1 MHHMQ
6 RLIEIPNALRQVI
19 EPLRLAPST
28 FYPTLAYCADCRR
41 FSRGADFKAPLPI
54 NASVLNAAWLIAF
67 STGATFAGLG
77 LSESISI
84 SFRAEG
90 SVAAKKDGV
99 LTLFCHWKPRNRNRG
114 GLRVVVERWH
124 THSTARST
132 LAERVRTLVHTGPR
146 SCSGNGGAE
155 SRSCANWLRCSRH
168 GGY

>member
-41 FSRGADFKAPLPI
+41 FSRGADFKGPLPI
-54 NASVLNAAWLIAF
+54 NASSMNAAWLIAF

-84 SFRAEG
+84 SFRAES

-114 GLRVVVERWH
+114 RGGTLIVQLVPDLRNVFEHWCIPDPG
-124 THSTARST
+124 AA
-132 LAERVRTLVHTGPR
+132 L
-146 SCSGNGGAE
+146 GAE
-155 SRSCANWLRCSRH
+155 VPNREAVQLRWARH